1 MRYTR
6 GKWRVTNPKVWLFS
20 SVLILGWRIVPTVA
34 QASEAET
41 VTMSSHSVQLE
52 TDSQDQLTEV
62 ARISKTAVTRD
73 RHSVTAQSS
82 KSADRTSSEQSAT
95 TGTVEAVSPTTSEA
109 QQRSTQQDKT
119 AVDQQ
124 ASDSTAASAGASTNQ
139 ASAATSSDQAP
150 AANSTGTHHAIDMA
164 SSASALGADSGAH
177 SESLSEAQHS
187 GGQGKTIDSDLSGT
201 VHSQSS
207 VSTVTT
213 ATPVNSNSSRAVAA
227 TDQMSSRVEK
237 RALNKTNVTKSIN
250 IPVATKQPSKQR
262 TVTASSF
269 LTTAKNLADKN
280 YLDQYAKQ
288 HGQAALIALIQDW
301 LSTYRIIALTGITIV
316 NSSFDGSVATISGGL
331 HVINTGATIRSGQ
344 DDEWETIIN
353 GGLSVTNNTITF
365 TTTNG
370 LVDRPVAN
378 QDMDFTKPRPTGNGA
393 IKGLPSVTVDSSL
406 INAQEFSQA
415 QINIS
420 DFYDQLVTAGTIL
433 SATNGGT
440 LSKMLIGESGTAD
453 LGSYQGHHYYAVN
466 IDLNDWHSGIR
477 TTGFNNDDVVI
488 YNVVTAAPALTIG
501 GGFSSSTPNLVWN
514 FNHAMRI
521 QNTTMITGKIVA
533 PHAVFTTNQNV
544 DSAAVLQYG
553 YGDVDSAIRE
563 TITSQ
568 NEHNYG
574 FGQVVT
580 DDPLDYL
587 IAVIKSDGTSIDTLA
602 GFRHLLATGQ
612 LKITITDAAG
622 TRLSGLNAVDTHI
635 AGQHCYLITYQ
646 FGDQT
651 ATTWLNV
658 QPSHEPIIPIS
669 RIPEYSAITRT
680 INYQDERTGA
690 VLAGPV
696 IQNVRV
702 VRFAIFNAKTH
713 ELLGYDTNGDGIV
726 DTSDGTIAWLL
737 VPPTDQDWVQ
747 VVSPDLSAQG
757 YQAPDI
763 PVVAGQTVIING
775 GDRTMNTNV
784 IVKYQQQTHIATTQ
798 RTVTRTINYIDGGT
812 LQPIASLHAVV
823 QTVKY
828 QLLAVVAHDG
838 TILGYDTN
846 GDGQI
851 ETQLADEAWLIVG
864 SGPWFGAVK
873 SPDLSHEGYAAPD
886 LKVVPEQM
894 VAGVDDKDVTINVY
908 YRLATQAVT
917 VYQNKRRVISYIDR
931 QTHQSIATTVQQL
944 VIYQRTAI
952 IEKKTGKCLGY
963 DLNGDGLVD
972 TSQADYAWILVGS
985 GQFAAVTS
993 PTLVVQGYTDP
1004 DIRTVAAQTVAIT
1017 DPDLMTTIVTYDHRI
1032 ITVTPGNPARP
1043 GQPVDPDNPNILF
1056 PDEGGDTDL
1065 THTVTRIIHYVY
1077 EDGTTAAASVLQTV
1091 QFQRNAMIDL
1101 VTGEVTYQEWVP
1113 VSVTEMAGVI
1123 SPIVAGATTT
1133 LTEVAAQQ
1141 VSVTTADQ
1149 VVVVTYKKSAI
1160 KPEEPGQPEQPSQPE
1175 EPGQPEQPSQ
1185 PEEPGQPEQPSQPE
1199 EPGQPEQPSQP
1210 EEPGQPE
1217 QPSQPEEPGQ
1227 PEQPS
1232 QPEEPGQPEQP
1243 SQPEEPGQPE
1253 QPSQPEEPGQPEQ
1266 PSQPEEPGQ
1275 PEQPSQPEEPGQP
1288 EQPSQPEEPGQS
1300 EKPGELQKPS
1310 QPADSEQPDGLSD
1323 QANLSRNQAE
1333 QSRTSQPSQAESDQS
1348 VVQTNQQKTAASVSG
1363 IGWVSA
1369 PAVSKRTTKH
1379 HRMTTLPQTDEQNT
1393 QLSLLGMI
1401 GLALSSIL
1409 GWLKIKSRD

>member
-1 MRYTR
+1 M
-6 GKWRVTNPKVWLFS
+6 
-20 SVLILGWRIVPTVA
+20 PTVA

-139 ASAATSSDQAP
+139 APAATSSDQAP

-1160 KPEEPGQPEQPSQPE
+1160 KPEEPGHPEQPSQPE

-1185 PEEPGQPEQPSQPE
+1185 PEEPGHPEQPSQPE
-1199 EPGQPEQPSQP
+1199 EPGQHEQPSQP
-1210 EEPGQPE
+1210 EEPGQH
-1217 QPSQPEEPGQ
+1217 
-1227 PEQPS
+1227 
-1232 QPEEPGQPEQP
+1232 
-1243 SQPEEPGQPE
+1243 
-1253 QPSQPEEPGQPEQ
+1253 
-1266 PSQPEEPGQ
+1266 
-1275 PEQPSQPEEPGQP
+1275 

-1379 HRMTTLPQTDEQNT
+1379 HLMTTLPQTDEQNT

>member
-52 TDSQDQLTEV
+52 TDNQDQLTEV

-177 SESLSEAQHS
+177 SESLSEAQRS
-187 GGQGKTIDSDLSGT
+187 GGQGKTFDSDLSGT

-213 ATPVNSNSSRAVAA
+213 ATPVNSNSSLESDKFASTRSRAVAA

-269 LTTAKNLADKN
+269 LTTAKNLADRN

-635 AGQHCYLITYQ
+635 AGQHRYLITYQ

-1160 KPEEPGQPEQPSQPE
+1160 KPEEPGHPEQPSQPE
-1175 EPGQPEQPSQ
+1175 EPGHPEQPSQ
-1185 PEEPGQPEQPSQPE
+1185 PEEPGH
-1199 EPGQPEQPSQP
+1199 
-1210 EEPGQPE
+1210 
-1217 QPSQPEEPGQ
+1217 
-1227 PEQPS
+1227 
-1232 QPEEPGQPEQP
+1232 
-1243 SQPEEPGQPE
+1243 
-1253 QPSQPEEPGQPEQ
+1253 
-1266 PSQPEEPGQ
+1266 
-1275 PEQPSQPEEPGQP
+1275 P

-1369 PAVSKRTTKH
+1369 QAVSKRTTKH

>member
-119 AVDQQ
+119 AVEQQ

-150 AANSTGTHHAIDMA
+150 VANSTGTHHAIDMA

-177 SESLSEAQHS
+177 SESLSEAQRS

-207 VSTVTT
+207 VNTVTT
-213 ATPVNSNSSRAVAA
+213 ATPVNSNSSLESDKFASTRSRAVAA

-370 LVDRPVAN
+370 LVDRPIAN

-406 INAQEFSQA
+406 VNAQEFSQA

-553 YGDVDSAIRE
+553 YGDGDSAIRE

-587 IAVIKSDGTSIDTLA
+587 IAVIQSDGTSIDTLA

-622 TRLSGLNAVDTHI
+622 TRLSRLNAVDTHI
-635 AGQHCYLITYQ
+635 AGQHRYLITYQ

-737 VPPTDQDWVQ
+737 VLPTDQDWVQ

-963 DLNGDGLVD
+963 DLNGDGFVD

-1149 VVVVTYKKSAI
+1149 VIVVTYKKSAI

-1185 PEEPGQPEQPSQPE
+1185 PEESGH
-1199 EPGQPEQPSQP
+1199 
-1210 EEPGQPE
+1210 
-1217 QPSQPEEPGQ
+1217 
-1227 PEQPS
+1227 
-1232 QPEEPGQPEQP
+1232 
-1243 SQPEEPGQPE
+1243 
-1253 QPSQPEEPGQPEQ
+1253 
-1266 PSQPEEPGQ
+1266 
-1275 PEQPSQPEEPGQP
+1275 P

-1369 PAVSKRTTKH
+1369 QAVSKRTTKH

>member
-119 AVDQQ
+119 AVEQQ

-177 SESLSEAQHS
+177 SESLSEAQRS

-213 ATPVNSNSSRAVAA
+213 ATPVNSNSSLESDKFASTRSRAVAA

-488 YNVVTAAPALTIG
+488 YNVVTAAPELTIG

-635 AGQHCYLITYQ
+635 AGQHRYLITYQ
-646 FGDQT
+646 FGNQT

-1175 EPGQPEQPSQ
+1175 EPGHPEQPSQ
-1185 PEEPGQPEQPSQPE
+1185 PEEPGQH
-1199 EPGQPEQPSQP
+1199 
-1210 EEPGQPE
+1210 
-1217 QPSQPEEPGQ
+1217 
-1227 PEQPS
+1227 
-1232 QPEEPGQPEQP
+1232 
-1243 SQPEEPGQPE
+1243 
-1253 QPSQPEEPGQPEQ
+1253 
-1266 PSQPEEPGQ
+1266 
-1275 PEQPSQPEEPGQP
+1275 

>member
-250 IPVATKQPSKQR
+250 ISVATKQPSKQR

-763 PVVAGQTVIING
+763 SVVAGQTVIING

-1056 PDEGGDTDL
+1056 PDECGDTDL

-1175 EPGQPEQPSQ
+1175 EPGHPEQPSQ
-1185 PEEPGQPEQPSQPE
+1185 PEEPGHP
-1199 EPGQPEQPSQP
+1199 
-1210 EEPGQPE
+1210 
-1217 QPSQPEEPGQ
+1217 
-1227 PEQPS
+1227 
-1232 QPEEPGQPEQP
+1232 
-1243 SQPEEPGQPE
+1243 
-1253 QPSQPEEPGQPEQ
+1253 
-1266 PSQPEEPGQ
+1266 
-1275 PEQPSQPEEPGQP
+1275 
-1288 EQPSQPEEPGQS
+1288 

>member
-119 AVDQQ
+119 AVEQQ

-177 SESLSEAQHS
+177 SESLSEAQRS

-213 ATPVNSNSSRAVAA
+213 ATPVNSNSSLESDKFASTRSRAVAA

-488 YNVVTAAPALTIG
+488 YNVVTAAPELTIG

-635 AGQHCYLITYQ
+635 AGQHRYLITYQ

-1175 EPGQPEQPSQ
+1175 EPGHPEQPSQPEEPGHPEQPSQ
-1185 PEEPGQPEQPSQPE
+1185 PEEPGQH
-1199 EPGQPEQPSQP
+1199 
-1210 EEPGQPE
+1210 
-1217 QPSQPEEPGQ
+1217 
-1227 PEQPS
+1227 
-1232 QPEEPGQPEQP
+1232 
-1243 SQPEEPGQPE
+1243 
-1253 QPSQPEEPGQPEQ
+1253 
-1266 PSQPEEPGQ
+1266 
-1275 PEQPSQPEEPGQP
+1275 

-1369 PAVSKRTTKH
+1369 PAVSKRTTKNH
-1379 HRMTTLPQTDEQNT
+1379 LMTTLPQTDEQNT

>member
-1 MRYTR
+1 M
-6 GKWRVTNPKVWLFS
+6 
-20 SVLILGWRIVPTVA
+20 PTVA

>member
-646 FGDQT
+646 FGNQT

-873 SPDLSHEGYAAPD
+873 SPGLSHEGYAAPD

-1160 KPEEPGQPEQPSQPE
+1160 KPEEPGHPEQPSQPE

-1185 PEEPGQPEQPSQPE
+1185 PEEPGHPEQPSQPE
-1199 EPGQPEQPSQP
+1199 EPGH
-1210 EEPGQPE
+1210 
-1217 QPSQPEEPGQ
+1217 
-1227 PEQPS
+1227 
-1232 QPEEPGQPEQP
+1232 
-1243 SQPEEPGQPE
+1243 
-1253 QPSQPEEPGQPEQ
+1253 
-1266 PSQPEEPGQ
+1266 

>member
-213 ATPVNSNSSRAVAA
+213 ATPVNSNSILESDKFASTRSRAVAA

-269 LTTAKNLADKN
+269 LTIVKNLADKN
-280 YLDQYAKQ
+280 YLDQYTKQ

-553 YGDVDSAIRE
+553 YGDGDSAIRE

-635 AGQHCYLITYQ
+635 AGQHRYLITYQ

-1123 SPIVAGATTT
+1123 SPIVTGATTT

-1149 VVVVTYKKSAI
+1149 VVVVTYKKAAI

-1175 EPGQPEQPSQ
+1175 EPGQH
-1185 PEEPGQPEQPSQPE
+1185 
-1199 EPGQPEQPSQP
+1199 
-1210 EEPGQPE
+1210 
-1217 QPSQPEEPGQ
+1217 
-1227 PEQPS
+1227 
-1232 QPEEPGQPEQP
+1232 
-1243 SQPEEPGQPE
+1243 
-1253 QPSQPEEPGQPEQ
+1253 
-1266 PSQPEEPGQ
+1266 
-1275 PEQPSQPEEPGQP
+1275 

>member
-1 MRYTR
+1 M
-6 GKWRVTNPKVWLFS
+6 
-20 SVLILGWRIVPTVA
+20 
-34 QASEAET
+34 
-41 VTMSSHSVQLE
+41 
-52 TDSQDQLTEV
+52 
-62 ARISKTAVTRD
+62 
-73 RHSVTAQSS
+73 TAQSS

-177 SESLSEAQHS
+177 PESLSEAQHS

-1077 EDGTTAAASVLQTV
+1077 EDGTTAAASVLQNV

-1185 PEEPGQPEQPSQPE
+1185 PEEPGHPEQPSQPEEPGHPEQPSQPEEPGHPEQPSQPE
-1199 EPGQPEQPSQP
+1199 EPGQH
-1210 EEPGQPE
+1210 
-1217 QPSQPEEPGQ
+1217 
-1227 PEQPS
+1227 
-1232 QPEEPGQPEQP
+1232 
-1243 SQPEEPGQPE
+1243 
-1253 QPSQPEEPGQPEQ
+1253 
-1266 PSQPEEPGQ
+1266 
-1275 PEQPSQPEEPGQP
+1275 

>member
-119 AVDQQ
+119 AVEQQ

-139 ASAATSSDQAP
+139 APAATSSDQAP
-150 AANSTGTHHAIDMA
+150 VANSTGTHHAIDMA

-177 SESLSEAQHS
+177 SESLSEAQRS

-207 VSTVTT
+207 VNTVTT
-213 ATPVNSNSSRAVAA
+213 ATPVNSNSSLESDKFASTRSRAVAA

-370 LVDRPVAN
+370 LVDRPIAN

-406 INAQEFSQA
+406 VNAQEFSQA

-553 YGDVDSAIRE
+553 YGDGDSAIRE

-587 IAVIKSDGTSIDTLA
+587 IAVIQSDGTSIDTLA

-622 TRLSGLNAVDTHI
+622 TRLSRLNAVDTHI
-635 AGQHCYLITYQ
+635 AGQHRYLITYQ

-737 VPPTDQDWVQ
+737 VLPTDQDWVQ

-1149 VVVVTYKKSAI
+1149 VIVVTYKKSAI

-1185 PEEPGQPEQPSQPE
+1185 PEESGHPEQPSQPE
-1199 EPGQPEQPSQP
+1199 ESGH
-1210 EEPGQPE
+1210 
-1217 QPSQPEEPGQ
+1217 
-1227 PEQPS
+1227 
-1232 QPEEPGQPEQP
+1232 
-1243 SQPEEPGQPE
+1243 
-1253 QPSQPEEPGQPEQ
+1253 
-1266 PSQPEEPGQ
+1266 
-1275 PEQPSQPEEPGQP
+1275 P

-1369 PAVSKRTTKH
+1369 QAVSKRTTKH

>member
-1175 EPGQPEQPSQ
+1175 EPGHPEQPSQ
-1185 PEEPGQPEQPSQPE
+1185 PEEPGH
-1199 EPGQPEQPSQP
+1199 
-1210 EEPGQPE
+1210 
-1217 QPSQPEEPGQ
+1217 
-1227 PEQPS
+1227 
-1232 QPEEPGQPEQP
+1232 
-1243 SQPEEPGQPE
+1243 PE

>member
-119 AVDQQ
+119 AVEQQ
-124 ASDSTAASAGASTNQ
+124 ASDST
-139 ASAATSSDQAP
+139 

-177 SESLSEAQHS
+177 SESLSEAQRS

-213 ATPVNSNSSRAVAA
+213 ATPVNSNSSLESDKFASTRSRAVAA

-533 PHAVFTTNQNV
+533 LHAVFTTNQNV

-553 YGDVDSAIRE
+553 YGDGDSAIRE

-635 AGQHCYLITYQ
+635 AGQHRYLITYQ

-993 PTLVVQGYTDP
+993 PMLVVQGYTDP

-1149 VVVVTYKKSAI
+1149 VIVVTYKKSAI
-1160 KPEEPGQPEQPSQPE
+1160 KPEEPGQSEQPSQPE
-1175 EPGQPEQPSQ
+1175 EPGH
-1185 PEEPGQPEQPSQPE
+1185 
-1199 EPGQPEQPSQP
+1199 
-1210 EEPGQPE
+1210 
-1217 QPSQPEEPGQ
+1217 
-1227 PEQPS
+1227 
-1232 QPEEPGQPEQP
+1232 
-1243 SQPEEPGQPE
+1243 
-1253 QPSQPEEPGQPEQ
+1253 
-1266 PSQPEEPGQ
+1266 

>member
-119 AVDQQ
+119 AVEQQ

-150 AANSTGTHHAIDMA
+150 VANSTGTHHAIDMA

-177 SESLSEAQHS
+177 SESLSEAQRS

-207 VSTVTT
+207 VNTVTT
-213 ATPVNSNSSRAVAA
+213 ATPVNSNSSLESDKFASTRSRAVAA

-262 TVTASSF
+262 TVTASLF

-370 LVDRPVAN
+370 LVDRPIAN

-406 INAQEFSQA
+406 VNAQEFSQA

-553 YGDVDSAIRE
+553 YGDGDSAIRE

-587 IAVIKSDGTSIDTLA
+587 IAVIQSDGTSIDTLA

-622 TRLSGLNAVDTHI
+622 TRLSRLNAVDTHI
-635 AGQHCYLITYQ
+635 AGQHRYLITYQ

-737 VPPTDQDWVQ
+737 VLPTDQDWVQ

-1149 VVVVTYKKSAI
+1149 VIVVTYKKSAI

-1185 PEEPGQPEQPSQPE
+1185 PEESGH
-1199 EPGQPEQPSQP
+1199 
-1210 EEPGQPE
+1210 
-1217 QPSQPEEPGQ
+1217 
-1227 PEQPS
+1227 
-1232 QPEEPGQPEQP
+1232 
-1243 SQPEEPGQPE
+1243 
-1253 QPSQPEEPGQPEQ
+1253 
-1266 PSQPEEPGQ
+1266 
-1275 PEQPSQPEEPGQP
+1275 P

-1369 PAVSKRTTKH
+1369 QAVSKRTTKH

>member
-119 AVDQQ
+119 AVEQQ

-177 SESLSEAQHS
+177 SESLSEAQRS

-213 ATPVNSNSSRAVAA
+213 ATPVNSNSSLESDKFASTRSRAVAA

-488 YNVVTAAPALTIG
+488 YNVVTAAPELTIG

-635 AGQHCYLITYQ
+635 AGQHRYLITYQ

-1004 DIRTVAAQTVAIT
+1004 DIRTVAAQTAAIT

-1175 EPGQPEQPSQ
+1175 EPGHPEQPSQ
-1185 PEEPGQPEQPSQPE
+1185 PEEPGH
-1199 EPGQPEQPSQP
+1199 
-1210 EEPGQPE
+1210 
-1217 QPSQPEEPGQ
+1217 
-1227 PEQPS
+1227 
-1232 QPEEPGQPEQP
+1232 
-1243 SQPEEPGQPE
+1243 
-1253 QPSQPEEPGQPEQ
+1253 
-1266 PSQPEEPGQ
+1266 

-1379 HRMTTLPQTDEQNT
+1379 HLMTTLPQTDEQNT

>member
-177 SESLSEAQHS
+177 SESLSEAQYS

-1004 DIRTVAAQTVAIT
+1004 D
-1017 DPDLMTTIVTYDHRI
+1017 LMTTIVTYDHRI

-1175 EPGQPEQPSQ
+1175 EPGH
-1185 PEEPGQPEQPSQPE
+1185 
-1199 EPGQPEQPSQP
+1199 
-1210 EEPGQPE
+1210 
-1217 QPSQPEEPGQ
+1217 
-1227 PEQPS
+1227 
-1232 QPEEPGQPEQP
+1232 
-1243 SQPEEPGQPE
+1243 
-1253 QPSQPEEPGQPEQ
+1253 
-1266 PSQPEEPGQ
+1266 

>member
-1 MRYTR
+1 M
-6 GKWRVTNPKVWLFS
+6 
-20 SVLILGWRIVPTVA
+20 PTVA

-139 ASAATSSDQAP
+139 APAATSSDQAP

-1160 KPEEPGQPEQPSQPE
+1160 KPEEPGHPEQPSQPE

-1185 PEEPGQPEQPSQPE
+1185 PEEPRHPEQPSQPEEPGHPEQPSQPE
-1199 EPGQPEQPSQP
+1199 EPGQHEQPSQP
-1210 EEPGQPE
+1210 EEPGQH
-1217 QPSQPEEPGQ
+1217 
-1227 PEQPS
+1227 
-1232 QPEEPGQPEQP
+1232 
-1243 SQPEEPGQPE
+1243 
-1253 QPSQPEEPGQPEQ
+1253 
-1266 PSQPEEPGQ
+1266 
-1275 PEQPSQPEEPGQP
+1275 

-1379 HRMTTLPQTDEQNT
+1379 HLMTTLPQTDEQNT

>member
-52 TDSQDQLTEV
+52 TDNQDQLTEV

-73 RHSVTAQSS
+73 SHSVTAQSS
-82 KSADRTSSEQSAT
+82 KSADRTSSEQPAT

-213 ATPVNSNSSRAVAA
+213 ATPVNSNSSLESDKFTSTRSRAVAA

-1199 EPGQPEQPSQP
+1199 EPGQ
-1210 EEPGQPE
+1210 
-1217 QPSQPEEPGQ
+1217 
-1227 PEQPS
+1227 
-1232 QPEEPGQPEQP
+1232 
-1243 SQPEEPGQPE
+1243 
-1253 QPSQPEEPGQPEQ
+1253 
-1266 PSQPEEPGQ
+1266 
-1275 PEQPSQPEEPGQP
+1275 
-1288 EQPSQPEEPGQS
+1288 S

-1363 IGWVSA
+1363 IGWVSG

>member
-119 AVDQQ
+119 AVEQQ

-177 SESLSEAQHS
+177 SESLSEAQRS

-213 ATPVNSNSSRAVAA
+213 ATPVNSNSSLESDKFASTRSRAVAA

-331 HVINTGATIRSGQ
+331 HVINTGAPIRSGQ

-488 YNVVTAAPALTIG
+488 YNVVTAAPELTIG

-635 AGQHCYLITYQ
+635 AGQHRYLITYQ

-1175 EPGQPEQPSQ
+1175 EPGHPEQPSQ
-1185 PEEPGQPEQPSQPE
+1185 PEEPGQH
-1199 EPGQPEQPSQP
+1199 
-1210 EEPGQPE
+1210 
-1217 QPSQPEEPGQ
+1217 
-1227 PEQPS
+1227 
-1232 QPEEPGQPEQP
+1232 
-1243 SQPEEPGQPE
+1243 
-1253 QPSQPEEPGQPEQ
+1253 
-1266 PSQPEEPGQ
+1266 
-1275 PEQPSQPEEPGQP
+1275 

>member
-52 TDSQDQLTEV
+52 TDNQDQLTEV

-73 RHSVTAQSS
+73 SHSVTAQSS
-82 KSADRTSSEQSAT
+82 KSADRTSSEQPAT

-213 ATPVNSNSSRAVAA
+213 ATPVNSNSSLESDKFTSTRSRAVAA

-851 ETQLADEAWLIVG
+851 ETQLADEAWVIVG

-1199 EPGQPEQPSQP
+1199 EPGH
-1210 EEPGQPE
+1210 
-1217 QPSQPEEPGQ
+1217 
-1227 PEQPS
+1227 
-1232 QPEEPGQPEQP
+1232 
-1243 SQPEEPGQPE
+1243 
-1253 QPSQPEEPGQPEQ
+1253 
-1266 PSQPEEPGQ
+1266 

-1363 IGWVSA
+1363 IGWVSG

>member
-139 ASAATSSDQAP
+139 APAATSSDQAP

-344 DDEWETIIN
+344 DDEWETVIN
-353 GGLSVTNNTITF
+353 GGLSVTNNTITC

-1185 PEEPGQPEQPSQPE
+1185 PEEPGHPEQPSQPE

-1210 EEPGQPE
+1210 EEPGHPE

-1227 PEQPS
+1227 H
-1232 QPEEPGQPEQP
+1232 
-1243 SQPEEPGQPE
+1243 
-1253 QPSQPEEPGQPEQ
+1253 
-1266 PSQPEEPGQ
+1266 
-1275 PEQPSQPEEPGQP
+1275 

-1379 HRMTTLPQTDEQNT
+1379 HLMTTLPQTDEQNT

>member
-1160 KPEEPGQPEQPSQPE
+1160 KPEEPGHPEQPSQPE

-1185 PEEPGQPEQPSQPE
+1185 PEEPGHPEQPSQPE
-1199 EPGQPEQPSQP
+1199 EPGH
-1210 EEPGQPE
+1210 
-1217 QPSQPEEPGQ
+1217 
-1227 PEQPS
+1227 
-1232 QPEEPGQPEQP
+1232 
-1243 SQPEEPGQPE
+1243 
-1253 QPSQPEEPGQPEQ
+1253 
-1266 PSQPEEPGQ
+1266 

-1369 PAVSKRTTKH
+1369 PAVSKRTTKY

>member
-1149 VVVVTYKKSAI
+1149 VVVITYKKSAI
-1160 KPEEPGQPEQPSQPE
+1160 KPEEPGQPEQPSQPEEPGHPEQPSQPE

-1199 EPGQPEQPSQP
+1199 EPGH
-1210 EEPGQPE
+1210 
-1217 QPSQPEEPGQ
+1217 
-1227 PEQPS
+1227 
-1232 QPEEPGQPEQP
+1232 
-1243 SQPEEPGQPE
+1243 
-1253 QPSQPEEPGQPEQ
+1253 
-1266 PSQPEEPGQ
+1266 

>member
-52 TDSQDQLTEV
+52 TDNQDQLTEV
-62 ARISKTAVTRD
+62 ARISKTAVTRN

-124 ASDSTAASAGASTNQ
+124 ASDSTAASAVASTNQ
-139 ASAATSSDQAP
+139 ASAATSSDQVP
-150 AANSTGTHHAIDMA
+150 VANSTGTHHAIDMA

-177 SESLSEAQHS
+177 SESLSEAQRS

-213 ATPVNSNSSRAVAA
+213 ATPVNSNSSLESDKFASTRSRAVAA

-301 LSTYRIIALTGITIV
+301 LSTYRVIALTGITIV

-466 IDLNDWHSGIR
+466 IDLNDWYSGIR

-553 YGDVDSAIRE
+553 YGDGDSAIRE

-635 AGQHCYLITYQ
+635 AGQHRYLITYQ

-894 VAGVDDKDVTINVY
+894 VAVVDDKDVTINVY

-1175 EPGQPEQPSQ
+1175 EPGHPEQPSQPEEPGHPEQPSQPEESGHPEQPSQ
-1185 PEEPGQPEQPSQPE
+1185 PEEPGQH
-1199 EPGQPEQPSQP
+1199 
-1210 EEPGQPE
+1210 
-1217 QPSQPEEPGQ
+1217 
-1227 PEQPS
+1227 
-1232 QPEEPGQPEQP
+1232 
-1243 SQPEEPGQPE
+1243 
-1253 QPSQPEEPGQPEQ
+1253 
-1266 PSQPEEPGQ
+1266 
-1275 PEQPSQPEEPGQP
+1275 

-1393 QLSLLGMI
+1393 QLSLLGVI

>member
-119 AVDQQ
+119 AVEQQ

-177 SESLSEAQHS
+177 SESLSEAQRS

-213 ATPVNSNSSRAVAA
+213 ATPVNSNSSLESDKFASTRSRAVAA

-331 HVINTGATIRSGQ
+331 HVINTGAPIRSGQ

-488 YNVVTAAPALTIG
+488 YNVVTAAPELTIG

-635 AGQHCYLITYQ
+635 AGQHRYLITYQ

-1175 EPGQPEQPSQ
+1175 EPGHPEQPSQPEEPGHPEQPSQ
-1185 PEEPGQPEQPSQPE
+1185 PEEPGQH
-1199 EPGQPEQPSQP
+1199 
-1210 EEPGQPE
+1210 
-1217 QPSQPEEPGQ
+1217 
-1227 PEQPS
+1227 
-1232 QPEEPGQPEQP
+1232 
-1243 SQPEEPGQPE
+1243 
-1253 QPSQPEEPGQPEQ
+1253 
-1266 PSQPEEPGQ
+1266 
-1275 PEQPSQPEEPGQP
+1275 

>member
-52 TDSQDQLTEV
+52 TDNQDQLTEV

-73 RHSVTAQSS
+73 SHSVTAQSS

-119 AVDQQ
+119 AVEQQ

-139 ASAATSSDQAP
+139 AP
-150 AANSTGTHHAIDMA
+150 VANSTGTHHAIDMA

-177 SESLSEAQHS
+177 SESLSEAQRS

-213 ATPVNSNSSRAVAA
+213 ATPVNSNSSLESDKFASTRSRAVAA

-420 DFYDQLVTAGTIL
+420 DFYDQLVNAGTIL

-553 YGDVDSAIRE
+553 YGDGDSAIRE

-635 AGQHCYLITYQ
+635 AGQHRYLITYQ

-651 ATTWLNV
+651 TTTWLNV

-680 INYQDERTGA
+680 INYQDERTGV

-737 VPPTDQDWVQ
+737 VPPTAQDWVQ

-917 VYQNKRRVISYIDR
+917 VYQNKRHVISYIDR

-993 PTLVVQGYTDP
+993 PTLVVQDYTDP

-1032 ITVTPGNPARP
+1032 ITVTQGNPARP

-1149 VVVVTYKKSAI
+1149 VIVVTYKKSAI
-1160 KPEEPGQPEQPSQPE
+1160 KPEEPGQPEQPSHPEEPGHPEQPSQPE
-1175 EPGQPEQPSQ
+1175 EPGHPEQPSQPGEPGHPEQPSQ
-1185 PEEPGQPEQPSQPE
+1185 PEEPGQH
-1199 EPGQPEQPSQP
+1199 
-1210 EEPGQPE
+1210 
-1217 QPSQPEEPGQ
+1217 
-1227 PEQPS
+1227 
-1232 QPEEPGQPEQP
+1232 
-1243 SQPEEPGQPE
+1243 
-1253 QPSQPEEPGQPEQ
+1253 
-1266 PSQPEEPGQ
+1266 
-1275 PEQPSQPEEPGQP
+1275 

-1393 QLSLLGMI
+1393 QLSLLEMI

>member
-139 ASAATSSDQAP
+139 APAATSSDQAP

-1160 KPEEPGQPEQPSQPE
+1160 KPEEPGHPEQPSQPE

-1185 PEEPGQPEQPSQPE
+1185 PEEPGHPEQPSQPEEPGHPEQPSQPEEPGRPEQPSQPEEPGHPEQPSQPE
-1199 EPGQPEQPSQP
+1199 EPGQH
-1210 EEPGQPE
+1210 
-1217 QPSQPEEPGQ
+1217 
-1227 PEQPS
+1227 
-1232 QPEEPGQPEQP
+1232 
-1243 SQPEEPGQPE
+1243 
-1253 QPSQPEEPGQPEQ
+1253 
-1266 PSQPEEPGQ
+1266 
-1275 PEQPSQPEEPGQP
+1275 

-1379 HRMTTLPQTDEQNT
+1379 HLMTTLPQTDEQNT

>member
-34 QASEAET
+34 QASEVET

-851 ETQLADEAWLIVG
+851 ETQLADEVWLIVG

-1185 PEEPGQPEQPSQPE
+1185 PEEPGHPEQPSQPEEPGHPEQPSQPEEPGHPEQPSQPE
-1199 EPGQPEQPSQP
+1199 EPGQH
-1210 EEPGQPE
+1210 
-1217 QPSQPEEPGQ
+1217 
-1227 PEQPS
+1227 
-1232 QPEEPGQPEQP
+1232 
-1243 SQPEEPGQPE
+1243 
-1253 QPSQPEEPGQPEQ
+1253 
-1266 PSQPEEPGQ
+1266 
-1275 PEQPSQPEEPGQP
+1275 

>member
-213 ATPVNSNSSRAVAA
+213 ATPVNSNSSLESDKFASTRSRAVAA

-553 YGDVDSAIRE
+553 YGDGDSAIRE

-612 LKITITDAAG
+612 LKITITDAAR

-635 AGQHCYLITYQ
+635 AGQHRYLITYQ

-1032 ITVTPGNPARP
+1032 IMVTPGNPARP

-1123 SPIVAGATTT
+1123 SPIVTGATTT

-1185 PEEPGQPEQPSQPE
+1185 PEEPGHPEQPSQPE
-1199 EPGQPEQPSQP
+1199 EPGH
-1210 EEPGQPE
+1210 
-1217 QPSQPEEPGQ
+1217 
-1227 PEQPS
+1227 
-1232 QPEEPGQPEQP
+1232 
-1243 SQPEEPGQPE
+1243 
-1253 QPSQPEEPGQPEQ
+1253 
-1266 PSQPEEPGQ
+1266 
-1275 PEQPSQPEEPGQP
+1275 P

>member
-1 MRYTR
+1 M
-6 GKWRVTNPKVWLFS
+6 
-20 SVLILGWRIVPTVA
+20 PTVA

-1199 EPGQPEQPSQP
+1199 EPGH
-1210 EEPGQPE
+1210 
-1217 QPSQPEEPGQ
+1217 
-1227 PEQPS
+1227 
-1232 QPEEPGQPEQP
+1232 
-1243 SQPEEPGQPE
+1243 
-1253 QPSQPEEPGQPEQ
+1253 
-1266 PSQPEEPGQ
+1266 

>member
-52 TDSQDQLTEV
+52 TDNQDQLTEV

-119 AVDQQ
+119 AVEQQ

-213 ATPVNSNSSRAVAA
+213 ATPVNSNSSLESDKFASTRSRAVAA

-262 TVTASSF
+262 IVTASSF
-269 LTTAKNLADKN
+269 LTTAKNLADRN

-635 AGQHCYLITYQ
+635 AGQHRYLITYQ

-1175 EPGQPEQPSQ
+1175 EPGQH
-1185 PEEPGQPEQPSQPE
+1185 
-1199 EPGQPEQPSQP
+1199 
-1210 EEPGQPE
+1210 
-1217 QPSQPEEPGQ
+1217 
-1227 PEQPS
+1227 
-1232 QPEEPGQPEQP
+1232 
-1243 SQPEEPGQPE
+1243 
-1253 QPSQPEEPGQPEQ
+1253 
-1266 PSQPEEPGQ
+1266 
-1275 PEQPSQPEEPGQP
+1275 

>member
-119 AVDQQ
+119 AVEQQ

-150 AANSTGTHHAIDMA
+150 VANSTGTHHAIDMA

-177 SESLSEAQHS
+177 SESLSEAQRS
-187 GGQGKTIDSDLSGT
+187 GGQGKTFDSDLSGT

-213 ATPVNSNSSRAVAA
+213 ATPVNSNSSLESDKFASTRSRAVAA

-553 YGDVDSAIRE
+553 YGDGDSAIRE

-587 IAVIKSDGTSIDTLA
+587 IAVIQSDGTSIDTLA

-622 TRLSGLNAVDTHI
+622 TRLSRLNAVDTHI
-635 AGQHCYLITYQ
+635 AGQHRYLITYQ

-737 VPPTDQDWVQ
+737 VLPTDQDWVQ

-1149 VVVVTYKKSAI
+1149 VIVVTYKKSAI

-1175 EPGQPEQPSQ
+1175 ESGH
-1185 PEEPGQPEQPSQPE
+1185 
-1199 EPGQPEQPSQP
+1199 
-1210 EEPGQPE
+1210 
-1217 QPSQPEEPGQ
+1217 
-1227 PEQPS
+1227 
-1232 QPEEPGQPEQP
+1232 
-1243 SQPEEPGQPE
+1243 
-1253 QPSQPEEPGQPEQ
+1253 
-1266 PSQPEEPGQ
+1266 
-1275 PEQPSQPEEPGQP
+1275 P

-1369 PAVSKRTTKH
+1369 QAVSKRTTKH

>member
-52 TDSQDQLTEV
+52 TDNQDQLTEV

-73 RHSVTAQSS
+73 SHSVTAQSS
-82 KSADRTSSEQSAT
+82 KSADRTSSEQPAT

-213 ATPVNSNSSRAVAA
+213 ATPVNSNSSLESDKFTSTRSRAVAV

-250 IPVATKQPSKQR
+250 ISVATKQPSKQR

-269 LTTAKNLADKN
+269 LTIVKNLADKN
-280 YLDQYAKQ
+280 YLDQYTKQ

-553 YGDVDSAIRE
+553 YGDGDSAIRE

-635 AGQHCYLITYQ
+635 AGQHRYLITYQ

-1056 PDEGGDTDL
+1056 PDECGDTDL

-1160 KPEEPGQPEQPSQPE
+1160 QPE

-1185 PEEPGQPEQPSQPE
+1185 PEEPGHPEQPSQPEEPGHPEQPSQPE
-1199 EPGQPEQPSQP
+1199 EPGQH
-1210 EEPGQPE
+1210 
-1217 QPSQPEEPGQ
+1217 
-1227 PEQPS
+1227 
-1232 QPEEPGQPEQP
+1232 
-1243 SQPEEPGQPE
+1243 
-1253 QPSQPEEPGQPEQ
+1253 
-1266 PSQPEEPGQ
+1266 
-1275 PEQPSQPEEPGQP
+1275 

>member
-177 SESLSEAQHS
+177 SESLSEAQRS

-213 ATPVNSNSSRAVAA
+213 ATPVNSNSSLESDKFASTRSRAVAA

-488 YNVVTAAPALTIG
+488 YNVVTAAPELTIG

-635 AGQHCYLITYQ
+635 AGQHRYLITYQ
-646 FGDQT
+646 FGNQT

-1123 SPIVAGATTT
+1123 SPIVTGATTT

-1175 EPGQPEQPSQ
+1175 EPGHPEQPSQPEEPGHPEQPSQ
-1185 PEEPGQPEQPSQPE
+1185 PEEPGQH
-1199 EPGQPEQPSQP
+1199 
-1210 EEPGQPE
+1210 
-1217 QPSQPEEPGQ
+1217 
-1227 PEQPS
+1227 
-1232 QPEEPGQPEQP
+1232 
-1243 SQPEEPGQPE
+1243 
-1253 QPSQPEEPGQPEQ
+1253 
-1266 PSQPEEPGQ
+1266 
-1275 PEQPSQPEEPGQP
+1275 

>member
-119 AVDQQ
+119 AVEQQ

-150 AANSTGTHHAIDMA
+150 VANSTGTHHAIDMA

-177 SESLSEAQHS
+177 SESLSEAQRS

-207 VSTVTT
+207 VNTVTT
-213 ATPVNSNSSRAVAA
+213 ATPVNSNSSLESDKFASTRSRAVAA

-370 LVDRPVAN
+370 LVDRPIAN

-406 INAQEFSQA
+406 VNAQEFSQA

-553 YGDVDSAIRE
+553 YGDGDSAIRE

-587 IAVIKSDGTSIDTLA
+587 IAVIQSDGTSIDTLA

-622 TRLSGLNAVDTHI
+622 TRLSRLNAVDTHI
-635 AGQHCYLITYQ
+635 AGQHRYLITYQ

-737 VPPTDQDWVQ
+737 VLPTDQDWVQ

-1149 VVVVTYKKSAI
+1149 VIVVTYKKSAI

-1185 PEEPGQPEQPSQPE
+1185 PEESGHPEQPSQPE
-1199 EPGQPEQPSQP
+1199 ESGH
-1210 EEPGQPE
+1210 
-1217 QPSQPEEPGQ
+1217 
-1227 PEQPS
+1227 
-1232 QPEEPGQPEQP
+1232 
-1243 SQPEEPGQPE
+1243 
-1253 QPSQPEEPGQPEQ
+1253 
-1266 PSQPEEPGQ
+1266 
-1275 PEQPSQPEEPGQP
+1275 P

-1369 PAVSKRTTKH
+1369 QAVSKRTTKH

>member
-1199 EPGQPEQPSQP
+1199 EPGQ
-1210 EEPGQPE
+1210 
-1217 QPSQPEEPGQ
+1217 
-1227 PEQPS
+1227 
-1232 QPEEPGQPEQP
+1232 
-1243 SQPEEPGQPE
+1243 
-1253 QPSQPEEPGQPEQ
+1253 
-1266 PSQPEEPGQ
+1266 
-1275 PEQPSQPEEPGQP
+1275 
-1288 EQPSQPEEPGQS
+1288 S